1 MAATE
6 QVLSTLAR
14 LGNLGLGGVETP
26 ENRPSEQDSSLFSA
40 LLEESGGG
48 NRSPEDK
55 PAARKTEDDGNGL
68 PALPVA
74 MPIATPVTTPVAE
87 KAPAEDSE
95 LEDFAVKLGIDRSL
109 ARLLLT
115 QTSGAPAADAT
126 MAPVATPDVSGFNA
140 AFQNAALP
148 NVLPTATAESAGLS
162 SAGFTASLL
171 AAGAANV
178 ADVDQTPISDAA
190 IGAAAID
197 DAGIADVVVREI
209 VGAKQIHTKPE
220 PISVQPD
227 VDLSR
232 VTTAAVSI
240 EKNSMSAAT
249 EVDPAV
255 ATPPSAPTLTQLD
268 LARLTGASAS
278 IALTNASARDSKIVP
293 PALNAAPESLT
304 PIAAA
309 PLGDEDLL
317 RWRSIAARAAP
328 VTGKLDS
335 AAAVAAAA
343 PTATAPTE
351 VAAAEVATTLVDGVK
366 DRFAT
371 KDVGNRTTRTKDM
384 VRGRE
389 AQTNAD
395 ELLGIS
401 SLRTMTLD
409 HAVSK
414 APMLASTL
422 GVMTL
427 QTATP
432 SVVHPDAGPTTP
444 GFAIDTGATAVT
456 QSTSG
461 GASGGI
467 MNEPLRMPEPKLD
480 FATRAE
486 MFADQV
492 AQRVLGQIRNQAYDV
507 SLQIDPRNLGP
518 MDISLRVDGAKVT
531 ANVAVTHPEVRGLL
545 ESGLPRLR
553 ESLESAG
560 LSLTNWSFAQ
570 SGSRDSSG
578 ARQGGGSAA
587 GEMRRVSRVTDEA
600 DTGVAVNA

>member
-55 PAARKTEDDGNGL
+55 PAARKKEDDGNGL

-74 MPIATPVTTPVAE
+74 MPIAAPVATPVAE

-148 NVLPTATAESAGLS
+148 NVLPTATAESAGLGIDGLS

-178 ADVDQTPISDAA
+178 ADADQTPMADAA
-190 IGAAAID
+190 I
-197 DAGIADVVVREI
+197 AD
-209 VGAKQIHTKPE
+209 Q
-220 PISVQPD
+220 
-227 VDLSR
+227 
-232 VTTAAVSI
+232 
-240 EKNSMSAAT
+240 
-249 EVDPAV
+249 
-255 ATPPSAPTLTQLD
+255 ATPVASDTERTVAIPTPTPTPTLSQVE
-268 LARLTGASAS
+268 LARLTAVPVSSPAPVSTGPVSIDIPTASTRDAA
-278 IALTNASARDSKIVP
+278 IAPTPFTVP
-293 PALNAAPESLT
+293 PALSAAPESLT

-317 RWRSIAARAAP
+317 RWRSIAARAEP
-328 VTGKLDS
+328 VVGKLDS
-335 AAAVAAAA
+335 AATAATTAAPTAAA
-343 PTATAPTE
+343 PTE
-351 VAAAEVATTLVDGVK
+351 DAAAEVATALVDGVK

-371 KDVGNRTTRTKDM
+371 KDVGNRTTCTKEM

-389 AQTNAD
+389 AQTSAD

-414 APMLASTL
+414 APILASTL
-422 GVMTL
+422 GGMAL

-456 QSTSG
+456 QSTSS

-578 ARQGGGSAA
+578 MRQGGGSAA

-600 DTGVAVNA
+600 ESGVAVNAIAGGSNRAVDLFV

>member
-48 NRSPEDK
+48 NRSPEEK

-74 MPIATPVTTPVAE
+74 MPIATPVATPVAE
-87 KAPAEDSE
+87 QAPAQDSD

-115 QTSGAPAADAT
+115 QTSGAPEADAT
-126 MAPVATPDVSGFNA
+126 MAPVTTPDVSGFTA
-140 AFQNAALP
+140 AFQNATLQ
-148 NVLPTATAESAGLS
+148 NVLPAANGDSAGLS

-171 AAGAANV
+171 AAGAANAEETTPV
-178 ADVDQTPISDAA
+178 AA
-190 IGAAAID
+190 
-197 DAGIADVVVREI
+197 
-209 VGAKQIHTKPE
+209 
-220 PISVQPD
+220 
-227 VDLSR
+227 
-232 VTTAAVSI
+232 
-240 EKNSMSAAT
+240 
-249 EVDPAV
+249 EVDPTA
-255 ATPPSAPTLTQLD
+255 AAPTPAPTPTSTLSQLD
-268 LARLTGASAS
+268 LARLTAGPVS
-278 IALTNASARDSKIVP
+278 IAVTSTPSSAPVASPRDTTAVPTALTAP
-293 PALNAAPESLT
+293 PALSAVPESLT

-317 RWRSIAARAAP
+317 RWRSIAARAEPMATTKTES
-328 VTGKLDS
+328 V
-335 AAAVAAAA
+335 AAV
-343 PTATAPTE
+343 PTE
-351 VAAAEVATTLVDGVK
+351 ETAAEVATTLVDGVK

-371 KDVGNRTTRTKDM
+371 KEVGNRATRMKDT
-384 VRGRE
+384 VRGRD
-389 AQTNAD
+389 AQANAD

-401 SLRTMTLD
+401 SLRSMTID
-409 HAVSK
+409 HAVAK
-414 APMLASTL
+414 APMLTSTL
-422 GVMTL
+422 SGIAM
-427 QTATP
+427 QAATP
-432 SVVHPDAGPTTP
+432 AMASALHNDAVATTP
-444 GFAIDTGATAVT
+444 GFAIDSGVTTAPQT
-456 QSTSG
+456 DAS

-507 SLQIDPRNLGP
+507 SLQLDPRNLGP

-600 DTGVAVNA
+600 ESGVAVNAMAGGSNRAVDLFV

>member
-74 MPIATPVTTPVAE
+74 MPIAAPVATPVAE

-148 NVLPTATAESAGLS
+148 NVLPTATAESAGLGIDGLR

-178 ADVDQTPISDAA
+178 ADADQTPMADAA
-190 IGAAAID
+190 I
-197 DAGIADVVVREI
+197 AD
-209 VGAKQIHTKPE
+209 Q
-220 PISVQPD
+220 
-227 VDLSR
+227 
-232 VTTAAVSI
+232 
-240 EKNSMSAAT
+240 
-249 EVDPAV
+249 
-255 ATPPSAPTLTQLD
+255 ATPVASDTERTVAIPTPTPTPTPTLSQVE
-268 LARLTGASAS
+268 LARLTAVPVSSPAPVSTGPVSIDIPSAS
-278 IALTNASARDSKIVP
+278 SNVPTASTRDAAIAPTTFTVP
-293 PALNAAPESLT
+293 PALSAAPESLT

-317 RWRSIAARAAP
+317 RWRSIAARAVP
-328 VTGKLDS
+328 VAGKPD
-335 AAAVAAAA
+335 AAAAAATAAA
-343 PTATAPTE
+343 PTAAAPTE
-351 VAAAEVATTLVDGVK
+351 DAAAEVATALVDGVK

-389 AQTNAD
+389 AQTSAD

-414 APMLASTL
+414 APILASTL
-422 GVMTL
+422 GGMAL

-456 QSTSG
+456 QSTSS

-600 DTGVAVNA
+600 ESGVAVNAMAGGSNRAVDLFV

>member
-48 NRSPEDK
+48 NRSPDEK

-74 MPIATPVTTPVAE
+74 MPIAAPAATPVAE
-87 KAPAEDSE
+87 QAPAQDTE

-115 QTSGAPAADAT
+115 QTSGAPQADAT
-126 MAPVATPDVSGFNA
+126 MAPVATPDVAGFTA
-140 AFQNAALP
+140 AFQTAAQQNALP
-148 NVLPTATAESAGLS
+148 AANDVSVGLS

-171 AAGAANV
+171 AAGVANQTSAASAASDLGADELPQPTAAADENAEAVASNV
-178 ADVDQTPISDAA
+178 AASNVDV
-190 IGAAAID
+190 
-197 DAGIADVVVREI
+197 
-209 VGAKQIHTKPE
+209 
-220 PISVQPD
+220 
-227 VDLSR
+227 
-232 VTTAAVSI
+232 
-240 EKNSMSAAT
+240 AAT
-249 EVDPAV
+249 
-255 ATPPSAPTLTQLD
+255 PTLSELD
-268 LARLTGASAS
+268 LARLTAAPVSITVTSAAPNPSTAAPRGA
-278 IALTNASARDSKIVP
+278 TIVP
-293 PALNAAPESLT
+293 PALSAAPEALT
-304 PIAAA
+304 SIAAA

-317 RWRSIAARAAP
+317 RWRSIAARAESPTAA
-328 VTGKLDS
+328 TKLDP
-335 AAAVAAAA
+335 AASEQA
-343 PTATAPTE
+343 E
-351 VAAAEVATTLVDGVK
+351 DIAAEVSTTLVDSVK

-371 KDVGNRTTRTKDM
+371 KEVGNRATRTKDW
-384 VRGRE
+384 VRSRD
-389 AQTNAD
+389 AQVNTD

-401 SLRTMTLD
+401 SLRSMALE
-409 HAVSK
+409 HATAK
-414 APMLASTL
+414 APTLAMNTL
-422 GVMTL
+422 GGIGTQGIAL
-427 QTATP
+427 QSASP
-432 SVVHPDAGPTTP
+432 SVMHGDASAATP
-444 GFAIDTGATAVT
+444 GFAIDPGATTVT
-456 QSTSG
+456 QGNSS

-507 SLQIDPRNLGP
+507 SLQLDPRNLGP
-518 MDISLRVDGAKVT
+518 MDISLRVDGAQVT

-570 SGSRDSSG
+570 SSSRDPSS

-587 GEMRRVSRVTDEA
+587 GEMRRVSRVA
-600 DTGVAVNA
+600 DDAETGVAVNAIAGGSNRAVDLFV

>member
-178 ADVDQTPISDAA
+178 ADVDQTPIADAA
-190 IGAAAID
+190 IAVNATPASP
-197 DAGIADVVVREI
+197 EI
-209 VGAKQIHTKPE
+209 Y
-220 PISVQPD
+220 
-227 VDLSR
+227 
-232 VTTAAVSI
+232 
-240 EKNSMSAAT
+240 
-249 EVDPAV
+249 PAV

-268 LARLTGASAS
+268 LARLTAGPVSIEVKGASSDVPAAS
-278 IALTNASARDSKIVP
+278 TRDTAIAPTTFVVP

-578 ARQGGGSAA
+578 MRQGGGSAA

-600 DTGVAVNA
+600 ESGVAVNAIAGGSNRAVDLFV

>member
-48 NRSPEDK
+48 NRSPEEK

-74 MPIATPVTTPVAE
+74 MPIATPVATAVAE
-87 KAPAEDSE
+87 QAPAQDSD

-115 QTSGAPAADAT
+115 QTSGAPEADAT
-126 MAPVATPDVSGFNA
+126 MAPVTTPDVSGFTA
-140 AFQNAALP
+140 AFQNATLQ
-148 NVLPTATAESAGLS
+148 NVLPAANGDSAGLS

-171 AAGAANV
+171 AAGAANAEEATPV
-178 ADVDQTPISDAA
+178 AA
-190 IGAAAID
+190 
-197 DAGIADVVVREI
+197 
-209 VGAKQIHTKPE
+209 
-220 PISVQPD
+220 
-227 VDLSR
+227 
-232 VTTAAVSI
+232 
-240 EKNSMSAAT
+240 
-249 EVDPAV
+249 EVDPTA
-255 ATPPSAPTLTQLD
+255 ATPTPTSTLSQLD
-268 LARLTGASAS
+268 LARLTNAPVS
-278 IALTNASARDSKIVP
+278 IAVTSTPTSTPVASPRDTTIMP
-293 PALNAAPESLT
+293 PALSAAPESLT

-317 RWRSIAARAAP
+317 RWRSIAARAEPMA
-328 VTGKLDS
+328 TTKTES
-335 AAAVAAAA
+335 AAAA
-343 PTATAPTE
+343 PTEET
-351 VAAAEVATTLVDGVK
+351 AAEVATTLVDGVK

-371 KDVGNRTTRTKDM
+371 KEVGNRATRMKDT
-384 VRGRE
+384 VRGRD

-401 SLRTMTLD
+401 SLRSMTID
-409 HAVSK
+409 HAVAK
-414 APMLASTL
+414 APMLTSTL
-422 GVMTL
+422 SGIAM
-427 QTATP
+427 QAATP
-432 SVVHPDAGPTTP
+432 AMASALHNDAVATTP
-444 GFAIDTGATAVT
+444 GFAIDPGVTTAPQT
-456 QSTSG
+456 DAS

-507 SLQIDPRNLGP
+507 SLQLDPRNLGP

-600 DTGVAVNA
+600 DTGVAVNAIAGGSNRAVDLFV

>member
-1 MAATE
+1 
-6 QVLSTLAR
+6 
-14 LGNLGLGGVETP
+14 
-26 ENRPSEQDSSLFSA
+26 
-40 LLEESGGG
+40 
-48 NRSPEDK
+48 
-55 PAARKTEDDGNGL
+55 
-68 PALPVA
+68 
-74 MPIATPVTTPVAE
+74 
-87 KAPAEDSE
+87 
-95 LEDFAVKLGIDRSL
+95 
-109 ARLLLT
+109 
-115 QTSGAPAADAT
+115 
-126 MAPVATPDVSGFNA
+126 
-140 AFQNAALP
+140 
-148 NVLPTATAESAGLS
+148 
-162 SAGFTASLL
+162 
-171 AAGAANV
+171 
-178 ADVDQTPISDAA
+178 
-190 IGAAAID
+190 
-197 DAGIADVVVREI
+197 
-209 VGAKQIHTKPE
+209 
-220 PISVQPD
+220 
-227 VDLSR
+227 
-232 VTTAAVSI
+232 
-240 EKNSMSAAT
+240 
-249 EVDPAV
+249 
-255 ATPPSAPTLTQLD
+255 
-268 LARLTGASAS
+268 
-278 IALTNASARDSKIVP
+278 
-293 PALNAAPESLT
+293 
-304 PIAAA
+304 
-309 PLGDEDLL
+309 
-317 RWRSIAARAAP
+317 
-328 VTGKLDS
+328 
-335 AAAVAAAA
+335 VAAAA

-384 VRGRE
+384 ARGRE

-432 SVVHPDAGPTTP
+432 SVVHPDAGATTP

-570 SGSRDSSG
+570 SGSRDSSSM
-578 ARQGGGSAA
+578 RQGGGSAA

-600 DTGVAVNA
+600 ESGVAVNAIAGGSNRAVDLFV

>member
-1 MAATE
+1 MADVAI
-6 QVLSTLAR
+6 
-14 LGNLGLGGVETP
+14 
-26 ENRPSEQDSSLFSA
+26 
-40 LLEESGGG
+40 
-48 NRSPEDK
+48 
-55 PAARKTEDDGNGL
+55 AAN
-68 PALPVA
+68 
-74 MPIATPVTTPVAE
+74 ATPVASDTERTVAIPTPTPTPTLSQVE
-87 KAPAEDSE
+87 
-95 LEDFAVKLGIDRSL
+95 I
-109 ARLLLT
+109 ARLT
-115 QTSGAPAADAT
+115 AVPVSSS
-126 MAPVATPDVSGFNA
+126 APVSTGPVSIDIPSASSNA
-140 AFQNAALP
+140 
-148 NVLPTATAESAGLS
+148 PTASTR
-162 SAGFTASLL
+162 
-171 AAGAANV
+171 
-178 ADVDQTPISDAA
+178 DAA
-190 IGAAAID
+190 I
-197 DAGIADVVVREI
+197 
-209 VGAKQIHTKPE
+209 
-220 PISVQPD
+220 
-227 VDLSR
+227 
-232 VTTAAVSI
+232 
-240 EKNSMSAAT
+240 
-249 EVDPAV
+249 
-255 ATPPSAPTLTQLD
+255 APTPFT
-268 LARLTGASAS
+268 
-278 IALTNASARDSKIVP
+278 VP

-317 RWRSIAARAAP
+317 RWRSIAARAVP
-328 VTGKLDS
+328 VAGKPD
-335 AAAVAAAA
+335 AAAAAATAAA
-343 PTATAPTE
+343 PTE
-351 VAAAEVATTLVDGVK
+351 DAAAEVATALVDGVK

-422 GVMTL
+422 GGMTL

-432 SVVHPDAGPTTP
+432 SVVHPDAGATTP
-444 GFAIDTGATAVT
+444 GFAIDTGATVVT
-456 QSTSG
+456 QSTSN

-600 DTGVAVNA
+600 ESGVAVNAMAGGSNRAVDLFV

>member
-48 NRSPEDK
+48 NRSPDEK

-74 MPIATPVTTPVAE
+74 MPIAAPAATPVADQ
-87 KAPAEDSE
+87 APAQDTE

-115 QTSGAPAADAT
+115 QTSGAPEADAT
-126 MAPVATPDVSGFNA
+126 MAPVATPDVAGFTA
-140 AFQNAALP
+140 AFQTAALQ
-148 NVLPTATAESAGLS
+148 NALPAANDVSVGLS

-171 AAGAANV
+171 AAGVANQTSAASAASDLGADELPQPTAAAGENADAAASNV
-178 ADVDQTPISDAA
+178 AASNVAASNVDF
-190 IGAAAID
+190 
-197 DAGIADVVVREI
+197 
-209 VGAKQIHTKPE
+209 
-220 PISVQPD
+220 
-227 VDLSR
+227 
-232 VTTAAVSI
+232 
-240 EKNSMSAAT
+240 AAT
-249 EVDPAV
+249 PRLSE
-255 ATPPSAPTLTQLD
+255 LD
-268 LARLTGASAS
+268 LARLTAAPVSITVTSAAPNPSTAAPRGA
-278 IALTNASARDSKIVP
+278 TIVP
-293 PALNAAPESLT
+293 PALSAAPEALT
-304 PIAAA
+304 SIAAA

-317 RWRSIAARAAP
+317 RWRSIAARAESPTAA
-328 VTGKLDS
+328 TKLDP
-335 AAAVAAAA
+335 AASEQSEDVAV
-343 PTATAPTE
+343 E
-351 VAAAEVATTLVDGVK
+351 VSTTLVDGVK

-371 KDVGNRTTRTKDM
+371 KEVGNRATRTKDG
-384 VRGRE
+384 VRSRD
-389 AQTNAD
+389 AQVNAD

-401 SLRTMTLD
+401 SLRSMALE
-409 HAVSK
+409 HATAK
-414 APMLASTL
+414 APTLAMNTL
-422 GVMTL
+422 GGIGTQGMAL
-427 QTATP
+427 QSASP
-432 SVVHPDAGPTTP
+432 SVMHGDASAATP
-444 GFAIDTGATAVT
+444 GFAIDPGATTVT
-456 QSTSG
+456 QGNSS

-507 SLQIDPRNLGP
+507 SLQLDPRNLGP
-518 MDISLRVDGAKVT
+518 MDISLRVDGAQVT

-570 SGSRDSSG
+570 SSSRDPSS

-587 GEMRRVSRVTDEA
+587 GEMRRVSRVA
-600 DTGVAVNA
+600 DDAETGVAVNAIAGGSNRAVDLFV

>member
-48 NRSPEDK
+48 NRSPDEK

-74 MPIATPVTTPVAE
+74 MPIAAPAATPVADQ
-87 KAPAEDSE
+87 APAQDTE

-115 QTSGAPAADAT
+115 QTSGAPEADAT
-126 MAPVATPDVSGFNA
+126 MAPVATPDVAGFTA
-140 AFQNAALP
+140 AFQTAALQ
-148 NVLPTATAESAGLS
+148 NALPAANDVSVGLS

-171 AAGAANV
+171 AAGVANQTSAASAASDLGADELPQPTAAAGENADAAASNV
-178 ADVDQTPISDAA
+178 AASNVAASNVDF
-190 IGAAAID
+190 
-197 DAGIADVVVREI
+197 
-209 VGAKQIHTKPE
+209 
-220 PISVQPD
+220 
-227 VDLSR
+227 
-232 VTTAAVSI
+232 
-240 EKNSMSAAT
+240 AAT
-249 EVDPAV
+249 PRLSE
-255 ATPPSAPTLTQLD
+255 LD
-268 LARLTGASAS
+268 LARLTAAPVSITVTSAAPNPSTAAPRGA
-278 IALTNASARDSKIVP
+278 TIVP
-293 PALNAAPESLT
+293 PALSAAPEALT
-304 PIAAA
+304 SIAAA

-317 RWRSIAARAAP
+317 RWRSIAARAESPTAA
-328 VTGKLDS
+328 TKLDP
-335 AAAVAAAA
+335 AASEQSEDV
-343 PTATAPTE
+343 
-351 VAAAEVATTLVDGVK
+351 AAEVSTTLVDGVK

-371 KDVGNRTTRTKDM
+371 KEVGNRATRTKDG
-384 VRGRE
+384 VRSRD
-389 AQTNAD
+389 AQVNAD

-401 SLRTMTLD
+401 SLRSMALE
-409 HAVSK
+409 HATAK
-414 APMLASTL
+414 APTLAMNTL
-422 GVMTL
+422 GGIGTQGMAL
-427 QTATP
+427 QSASP
-432 SVVHPDAGPTTP
+432 SVMHGDASAATP
-444 GFAIDTGATAVT
+444 GFAIDPGATTVT
-456 QSTSG
+456 QGNSS

-507 SLQIDPRNLGP
+507 SLQLDPRNLGP
-518 MDISLRVDGAKVT
+518 MDISLRVDGAQVT

-570 SGSRDSSG
+570 SSSRDPSS

-587 GEMRRVSRVTDEA
+587 GEMRRVSRVA
-600 DTGVAVNA
+600 DDAETGVAVNAIAGGSNRAVDLFV